1 MNFIE
6 AIFHTAPDNGTGVWE
21 AMVFLAV
28 VAIPILSVVLRT
40 FLKHHTDS
48 MS

>member
-6 AIFHTAPDNGTGVWE
+6 AIVHMSPDNGTGVWE

-28 VAIPILSVVLRT
+28 VAIPILSVVLQT
-40 FLKHHTDS
+40 FLKHRTGG